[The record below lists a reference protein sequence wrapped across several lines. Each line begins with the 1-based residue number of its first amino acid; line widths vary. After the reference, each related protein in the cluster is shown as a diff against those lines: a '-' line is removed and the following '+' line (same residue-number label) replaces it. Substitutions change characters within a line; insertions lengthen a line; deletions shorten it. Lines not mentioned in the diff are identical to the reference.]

1 MLRQPQSNIIVDR
14 SLINL
19 IFSAGYPIG
28 NLSSLISGTSTPLQS
43 RPSKISAAAASTA
56 GKVNAQTLS
65 QIIGSLPSGEGT
77 SDGDKKRSIIDMS
90 TIITRNNTQQ
100 VIFYFVGKKS
110 WPPKKIFDTGLDSSH
125 LLPRKCEMI
134 YK

>member
-28 NLSSLISGTSTPLQS
+28 NLSSLISQGGTSTPLQS

-77 SDGDKKRSIIDMS
+77 SEGDKKRSIIDMS
-90 TIITRNNTQQ
+90 TIINRNNTQQ
-100 VIFYFVGKKS
+100 VNILFLLVQS
-110 WPPKKIFDTGLDSSH
+110 LSSIC
-125 LLPRKCEMI
+125 LF
-134 YK
+134 